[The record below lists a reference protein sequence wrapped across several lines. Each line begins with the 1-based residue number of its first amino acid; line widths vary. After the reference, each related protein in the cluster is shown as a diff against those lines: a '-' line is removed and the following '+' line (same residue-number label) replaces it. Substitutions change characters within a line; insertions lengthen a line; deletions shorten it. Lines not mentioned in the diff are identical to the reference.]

1 MKSNYRRFLA
11 GATLLIVPLACAVYS
26 QSDRDRND
34 RREGPETEYRWDLV
48 HIIFSNPS
56 FSVFPGG
63 SDSALANDGSK
74 ITLTGQGTF
83 EPREPS
89 EVTGGGT
96 WMTFDA
102 GGAPTGSGTY
112 RVTEFIRFTV
122 APGVAN
128 GLAIDNIPGSTG
140 DLSDHRS
147 GLLFVKIAYS
157 DGSKGVLVVSCD
169 LPGGP
174 GPDRPA
180 APASLFEGITASK
193 GFVDYWNRVAPV
205 PGVDGNRTLF
215 HIRVE
220 QGDRDAEK

>member
-102 GGAPTGSGTY
+102 GGGVGMTAVGT
-112 RVTEFIRFTV
+112 R
-122 APGVAN
+122 PGPKDAVSLSRSSM
-128 GLAIDNIPGSTG
+128 GAIQPC
-140 DLSDHRS
+140 
-147 GLLFVKIAYS
+147 S
-157 DGSKGVLVVSCD
+157 DGQRHLSG
-169 LPGGP
+169 
-174 GPDRPA
+174 
-180 APASLFEGITASK
+180 
-193 GFVDYWNRVAPV
+193 NRVHSLHCSPRCGKRA
-205 PGVDGNRTLF
+205 GHR
-215 HIRVE
+215 
-220 QGDRDAEK
+220 